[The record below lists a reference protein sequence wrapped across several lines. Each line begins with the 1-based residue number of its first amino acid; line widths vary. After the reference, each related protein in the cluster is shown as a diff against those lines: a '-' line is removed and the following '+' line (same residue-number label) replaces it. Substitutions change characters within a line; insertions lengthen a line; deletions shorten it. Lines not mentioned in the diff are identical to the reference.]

1 MRNHQTHSL
10 RKKCMYSEVILV
22 PIFPAFSFIRT
33 EYGEILRIYP
43 YSVRMRENVGKMRT
57 RITPNMDTFYA
68 VININSIRNT
78 CDYFITITKG
88 NVEVLMKSEISTDK
102 FFLLCNSTLTDRI
115 FLCQVEMLQVVF

>member
-1 MRNHQTHSL
+1 MSVFG
-10 RKKCMYSEVILV
+10 VILV
-22 PIFPAFSFIRT
+22 PIFPTFSLIRT
-33 EYGEILRIYP
+33 EYGEMRIYP
-43 YSVRMRENVGKMRT
+43 YSVRMRENAGKMRT

-88 NVEVLMKSEISTDK
+88 NVEVLMKSEISTDE
-102 FFLLCNSTLTDRI
+102 FFVLCNSALTDRI